1 MPAVLTGPPGSQEA
15 DRKDGEM
22 GRRGRTDGEHAGPP
36 VGPGVC
42 ELQQFS
48 GVPWAPLLWG
58 FSAGPQGRRKVKAS
72 GQPHTSPRA
81 ALGARQARLPARIP
95 LRTRGIGRGVFT
107 RPQRAHFRES
117 SPNPCVMQTGP
128 WEPAKKTRGCRHPTL
143 RGAVCT
149 LRHASP
155 SESEDKG
162 SPRSLGPPGAG
173 LACHPH
179 HGWAWA
185 QAWEPAASLEMAAG
199 GKPEKSQSLRVTRTR
214 PSCHSPQ
221 NPSPDGRPTVRKSP
235 PQPGWG
241 GVHCAGIF
249 RLVPP

>member
-1 MPAVLTGPPGSQEA
+1 
-15 DRKDGEM
+15 
-22 GRRGRTDGEHAGPP
+22 
-36 VGPGVC
+36 
-42 ELQQFS
+42 
-48 GVPWAPLLWG
+48 
-58 FSAGPQGRRKVKAS
+58 
-72 GQPHTSPRA
+72 
-81 ALGARQARLPARIP
+81 
-95 LRTRGIGRGVFT
+95 
-107 RPQRAHFRES
+107 
-117 SPNPCVMQTGP
+117 MQTGP

-162 SPRSLGPPGAG
+162 SPRSLGPPGTG

-221 NPSPDGRPTVRKSP
+221 NPSPDGRPTGRKSP
-235 PQPGWG
+235 PQPGRGVSTVLESFAWPLRNSWG
-241 GVHCAGIF
+241 STQWLCMWCQVLNRVPLTVHIPLEPQNMTCSDKGLYRCDQGKDRKVRHRGLGWAPLLERPCRTETWGP
-249 RLVPP
+249 REDEAV